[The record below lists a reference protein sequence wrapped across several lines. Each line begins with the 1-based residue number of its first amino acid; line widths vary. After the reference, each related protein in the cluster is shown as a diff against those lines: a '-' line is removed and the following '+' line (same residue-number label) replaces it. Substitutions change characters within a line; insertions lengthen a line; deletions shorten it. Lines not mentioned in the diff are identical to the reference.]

1 MNTFEFA
8 NVKNT
13 LVKIANEI
21 EQAAML
27 GTTKEDWNSCIALR
41 DELVIAND
49 SYIRARYELG
59 YEFTNQYRDEVAEAL
74 DGVAVA
80 MFEFSQRLEDA
91 A

>member
-1 MNTFEFA
+1 MNTFKFTE
-8 NVKNT
+8 VKNR
-13 LVKIANEI
+13 LVKIAAEL
-21 EQAAML
+21 EQAAMV
-27 GTTKEDWNSCIALR
+27 GVTKEDLNSCIALR

-74 DGVAVA
+74 DGVAVE
-80 MFEFSQRLEDA
+80 MYNFMQRLETA